1 MARRQSILQSVLLNT
16 AAIQRALA
24 TSRDHFLLGMGV
36 NRAQLEALFLLSKQP
51 LTIKNLAELLKITGG
66 AATQIVNNLASEGF
80 VERFSN
86 NTDRRKVDIKLTPEG
101 KIKFEKLKTA
111 YLDRLSDI
119 LEPVSDEQLRT
130 LVHNMEK
137 ILTQIN
143 SPVQSIK
150 KTKS

>member
-1 MARRQSILQSVLLNT
+1 MAKRQSILQSVLLNT

-101 KIKFEKLKTA
+101 KVKFEKLKSA

-119 LEPVSDEQLRT
+119 LEPVSDEQLRS

-137 ILTQIN
+137 VLSQIN
-143 SPVQSIK
+143 NPVQSIK